1 MWSSEPCEGLV
12 ICKAMAV
19 PSFLSYFKTLSI
31 VPAPEIGPVTS
42 HSAVKHSTN
51 TVRVNPSCHGN
62 NGNTKKRLSLG
73 VIMRGFFTC
82 IEEEVMSLFISCYNG
97 V

>member
-1 MWSSEPCEGLV
+1 MWSSEPHEGLV

-19 PSFLSYFKTLSI
+19 LPFLSYFKTLSI

-51 TVRVNPSCHGN
+51 TVRANPAMEIMEIQ
-62 NGNTKKRLSLG
+62 KRGSHCG
-73 VIMRGFFTC
+73 VRSFFTD
-82 IEEEVMSLFISCYNG
+82 VFTLVLFHP
-97 V
+97 

>member
-1 MWSSEPCEGLV
+1 MFTRTALTGDTYIFTSPTGDGNAIMWSSEPRGGLV

-31 VPAPEIGPVTS
+31 VQGPEIGLVTS

-51 TVRVNPSCHGN
+51 AVRANPAVEIMEIQ
-62 NGNTKKRLSLG
+62 KRGSH
-73 VIMRGFFTC
+73 
-82 IEEEVMSLFISCYNG
+82 
-97 V
+97 

>member
-1 MWSSEPCEGLV
+1 MWSSEPHEGLV

-19 PSFLSYFKTLSI
+19 LPFLSYFKTLSI

-51 TVRVNPSCHGN
+51 TVRANPAMEIMEIQ
-62 NGNTKKRLSLG
+62 KRGSYWG
-73 VIMRGFFTC
+73 VRSFFTD
-82 IEEEVMSLFISCYNG
+82 VFTLVLFHP
-97 V
+97 

>member
-1 MWSSEPCEGLV
+1 MWSSEPHEGLV

-19 PSFLSYFKTLSI
+19 PPFLSYFKTLSI

-51 TVRVNPSCHGN
+51 TVRANP
-62 NGNTKKRLSLG
+62 TMEIMEIQKKRLSLG
-73 VIMRGFFTC
+73 VRSFFTD
-82 IEEEVMSLFISCYNG
+82 VFTLVLFHP
-97 V
+97 

>member
-1 MWSSEPCEGLV
+1 MFTRTVLTGNTIFTSPTGDGNAIIWSTEPRGGLV

-51 TVRVNPSCHGN
+51 TVRANPAMEIMEIQ
-62 NGNTKKRLSLG
+62 KRGSH
-73 VIMRGFFTC
+73 
-82 IEEEVMSLFISCYNG
+82 
-97 V
+97 